1 MLIKLIMFSEG
12 KSEEGVDYDIEE
24 QEEGERK
31 VNIDGLEVRSTI
43 TEKKIECIGTYFF
56 RQK

>member
-1 MLIKLIMFSEG
+1 MLIKLIIFSEG
-12 KSEEGVDYDIEE
+12 KSEEGVDYIEE

-43 TEKKIECIGTYFF
+43 TEIQMECVSTYLF
-56 RQK
+56 RYD